1 MQNKLRHFREEQGMS
16 QVELSEKSRVAR
28 TVISRIET
36 NKEVDVKLST
46 LSALANALEKKV
58 SDVFL
63 YKKFTTVNK
72 QFEEVK
78 ENGYESERN

>member
-46 LSALANALEKKV
+46 LYALANALEKKV
-58 SDVFL
+58 SDVF
-63 YKKFTTVNK
+63 FV
-72 QFEEVK
+72 
-78 ENGYESERN
+78 

>member
-46 LSALANALEKKV
+46 LYALANDLEKKV
-58 SDVFL
+58 SDVFFCIKSL
-63 YKKFTTVNK
+63 R
-72 QFEEVK
+72 Q
-78 ENGYESERN
+78 

>member
-1 MQNKLRHFREEQGMS
+1 MQNKLKHFREEQGMS

-58 SDVFL
+58 SDVF
-63 YKKFTTVNK
+63 FV
-72 QFEEVK
+72 
-78 ENGYESERN
+78 

>member
-58 SDVFL
+58 SDVF
-63 YKKFTTVNK
+63 FV
-72 QFEEVK
+72 
-78 ENGYESERN
+78 

>member
-28 TVISRIET
+28 TVISHIET

-58 SDVFL
+58 SDVF
-63 YKKFTTVNK
+63 FV
-72 QFEEVK
+72 
-78 ENGYESERN
+78 

>member
-1 MQNKLRHFREEQGMS
+1 MQNRLRYYREEQGLS

-58 SDVFL
+58 SDVF
-63 YKKFTTVNK
+63 FV
-72 QFEEVK
+72 
-78 ENGYESERN
+78 